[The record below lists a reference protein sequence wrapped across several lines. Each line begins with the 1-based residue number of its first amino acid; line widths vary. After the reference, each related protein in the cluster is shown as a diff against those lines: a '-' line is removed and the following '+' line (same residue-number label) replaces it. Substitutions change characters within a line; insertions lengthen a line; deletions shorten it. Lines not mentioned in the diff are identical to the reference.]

1 MVWGVSQRCQYWR
14 GEGKNNGKKPLSH
27 WCSPQDELSTTYFFW
42 VTLCVDRKGCKIKTL
57 LSKVLSKATIVFLL
71 SMWLHFKVT
80 SLGVTPHLHQCQDF
94 FLNKIPLKAA
104 FNYEHNWAQLLLH
117 PAQFW
122 PTLIGFL
129 SFLWFLSFRLQGF
142 WLFGTEGSGLPL
154 VRACMR
160 CMCQSRRPSV
170 GCRQGEANTFVC
182 FFLCFRFGKNCWFFF
197 ALEERGF
204 RLEAQFEFR
213 CEALRIYLGNALD
226 DPIFWGDPWERL
238 ERVLWVHNNSSKI
251 WVGSCI
257 RVFHWGICSPK
268 DWAHVGGFHHTQL
281 FPPWQLR
288 RRPLCFKLGPIPW
301 LVR

>member
-1 MVWGVSQRCQYWR
+1 
-14 GEGKNNGKKPLSH
+14 
-27 WCSPQDELSTTYFFW
+27 
-42 VTLCVDRKGCKIKTL
+42 
-57 LSKVLSKATIVFLL
+57 
-71 SMWLHFKVT
+71 MWLHFKVT

-204 RLEAQFEFR
+204 RLRPSLSFGAKHWEFIWEMPWTTR
-213 CEALRIYLGNALD
+213 FFGGILGRDWREFYGFTIIPPRYGWDHVLGCFIEESAPPRIG
-226 DPIFWGDPWERL
+226 
-238 ERVLWVHNNSSKI
+238 HM
-251 WVGSCI
+251 WVGFI
-257 RVFHWGICSPK
+257 IHNCSPHGSFG
-268 DWAHVGGFHHTQL
+268 DGLYVL
-281 FPPWQLR
+281 N
-288 RRPLCFKLGPIPW
+288 
-301 LVR
+301 

>member
-1 MVWGVSQRCQYWR
+1 
-14 GEGKNNGKKPLSH
+14 
-27 WCSPQDELSTTYFFW
+27 
-42 VTLCVDRKGCKIKTL
+42 
-57 LSKVLSKATIVFLL
+57 
-71 SMWLHFKVT
+71 MWLHFKVT

-182 FFLCFRFGKNCWFFF
+182 LFLFVFSIWQELLVFFCVGRAGFQAGGPVWVSVRSTENLFGKC
-197 ALEERGF
+197 
-204 RLEAQFEFR
+204 
-213 CEALRIYLGNALD
+213 LGRPDFL
-226 DPIFWGDPWERL
+226 G
-238 ERVLWVHNNSSKI
+238 
-251 WVGSCI
+251 GS
-257 RVFHWGICSPK
+257 
-268 DWAHVGGFHHTQL
+268 
-281 FPPWQLR
+281 
-288 RRPLCFKLGPIPW
+288 LGEIGESFMGSQ
-301 LVR
+301 